1 MLWPIVN
8 VDASR
13 ATPSICVREYRTG
26 SALRVLAR
34 ESKSETTRRAGARAG
49 ARRGVPGRSPASAR
63 LFFSAGNRHGF
74 GEGNLDEKLRR
85 VRLKRRARG
94 NSRAFQFKDSGVST
108 SGSLNPDF
116 WVPNTR
122 NTNLRDNGNLLPGR
136 PRVARVRRLPIIE
149 CGAGVARAG
158 RARSRWI
165 TRRVSSFGRGPNS
178 AGLPPR
184 VGPRRRLARSAPRPP
199 SGGTR
204 ARRPGRSRSLP
215 RRPAAEPTAGIFPT
229 DSSTRTA
236 HPAAARPSPPRLRDP
251 HNPPRIP
258 RRVGCPPTFAT
269 RRGQPP
275 PRTRRKS
282 ATSSPW

>member
-1 MLWPIVN
+1 MC
-8 VDASR
+8 R
-13 ATPSICVREYRTG
+13 A
-26 SALRVLAR
+26 
-34 ESKSETTRRAGARAG
+34 
-49 ARRGVPGRSPASAR
+49 ARRPPRVCFFLPGTVTVSERGT
-63 LFFSAGNRHGF
+63 LM
-74 GEGNLDEKLRR
+74 KLRR

-94 NSRAFQFKDSGVST
+94 NSRAFQFKDPGVST

-251 HNPPRIP
+251 HDPPRIP

-275 PRTRRKS
+275 QRTRRKS